1 MERMN
6 VMYITEEEKL
16 MVLRNRM
23 EQERKANR
31 RRMTEHERTHR
42 IMGAIML
49 VLALVCLYIGG
60 EMIIGAIMCGLFSAI
75 GFCAREEDREEWVE
89 Q

>member
-1 MERMN
+1 MERTH
-6 VMYITEEEKL
+6 VFYITEEEKL

-31 RRMTEHERTHR
+31 RRLTEHETNHR
-42 IMGAIML
+42 ILGVIML
-49 VLALVCLYIGG
+49 ILALICLYIGG

-75 GFCAREEDREEWVE
+75 GFSAREEVKEEWVE